1 MNEIIL
7 KNQEEEST
15 RFPPIGKG
23 GISQSMVNLSNEGQV
38 KAKDAD
44 MQKELEKLIGDFN
57 KIRIDNVKND
67 ESIIKMNV
75 RILYF
80 FFSRFLT
87 TVFSIN

>member
-38 KAKDAD
+38 KAKEKSNKLSKKGNKNEFNEIKVEDH
-44 MQKELEKLIGDFN
+44 KEIKDEEK
-57 KIRIDNVKND
+57 K
-67 ESIIKMNV
+67 
-75 RILYF
+75 
-80 FFSRFLT
+80 
-87 TVFSIN
+87 